1 MALREI
7 VTNSFFPFANKSK
20 NVYLQNISI
29 LSIGGNLKNPIKTFL
44 HLIRKLRLNRNITLI
59 STSPIYKNPPFGY
72 TKQRDFY
79 NSTIILS
86 TNMCLIEFYRF
97 VFYTERIFGRG
108 RKREF
113 KNAPR
118 ILDIDILFFN
128 DIFIRSEKLNIPHL
142 HWNKRDSVLI
152 PLLYQVNYK
161 GF

>member
-1 MALREI
+1 
-7 VTNSFFPFANKSK
+7 
-20 NVYLQNISI
+20 
-29 LSIGGNLKNPIKTFL
+29 
-44 HLIRKLRLNRNITLI
+44 
-59 STSPIYKNPPFGY
+59 
-72 TKQRDFY
+72 
-79 NSTIILS
+79 
-86 TNMCLIEFYRF
+86 MCLIEFYRF